1 MGFHKDS
8 RMSSLNVYLFVIS
21 SLNHPVY
28 RQVQMKRRH
37 LLRHYNIP
45 YTVLINHDESSLD
58 DKKVPTL
65 VPMLEDEIM
74 YNGAGYNPY
83 MAQKFLSAVKML
95 FRSYSHYE
103 DIPNYI
109 IRINATVYVHYPSL
123 LKILNDENFPKERV
137 LAGPNW
143 GNIFVQGMVM
153 VFSKD
158 VLMNMIQDPKIYSKQ
173 IMKNNDDVSLSIL
186 ADPYSKWIDW
196 TDHVCAMRS
205 CPTDDKGLYFPE
217 KIKPLENGKWIFRI
231 CEYEDDRKVDLLNWD
246 ILLKYFQEY
255 EVVSQGLAT
264 TFTPLLIQAQQQ
276 NADQNNHGYVW
287 AIVFF
292 VVFFLFFVRFL
303 MNDEKTKRKLTLVYH
318 QMKYSISKYFRTS

>member
-1 MGFHKDS
+1 
-8 RMSSLNVYLFVIS
+8 MSSNVYLFVIS
-21 SLNHPVY
+21 SLNHPIY
-28 RQVQMKRRH
+28 REVQKKRRH
-37 LLRHYNIP
+37 LLRHYQIP

-65 VPMLEDEIM
+65 VPLNDEEIM
-74 YNGAGYNPY
+74 YNGSGYNPY

-95 FRSYSHYE
+95 FRSCRNYD

-143 GNIFVQGMVM
+143 GDIFVQGMVM

-158 VLMNMIQDPKIYSKQ
+158 VLANMLHDPRIYSKQ
-173 IMKNNDDVSLSIL
+173 IMKDNDDVSLSVL

-196 TDHVCAMRS
+196 SEHVCAMRG
-205 CPTDDKGLYFPE
+205 CPTDDKGLYLPD

-231 CEYEDDRKVDLLNWD
+231 CEYDDNRKIDAKNWD
-246 ILLKYFQEY
+246 VLLKHFHEY
-255 EVVSQGLAT
+255 EIVARFDESTRQQYQPIEKKEKPQKGGVVQT
-264 TFTPLLIQAQQQ
+264 WI
-276 NADQNNHGYVW
+276 
-287 AIVFF
+287 
-292 VVFFLFFVRFL
+292 VVFLIVCVVVFLLSLVGDKKKKL
-303 MNDEKTKRKLTLVYH
+303 KTAHDNILNY
-318 QMKYSISKYFRTS
+318 ISKYVGMKK

>member
-1 MGFHKDS
+1 
-8 RMSSLNVYLFVIS
+8 MSSNVYLFVIS

-65 VPMLEDEIM
+65 VPMQEDEIM

-83 MAQKFLSAVKML
+83 MAQKFLTAVKML
-95 FRSYSHYE
+95 FRSYPHYD

-123 LKILNDENFPKERV
+123 LKVLNDENFPKERV

-158 VLMNMIQDPKIYSKQ
+158 VLMNMLQDPKIYSKQ
-173 IMKNNDDVSLSIL
+173 IMKNNDDVSLSML

-196 TDHVCAMRS
+196 TDHVCAMRA
-205 CPTDDKGLYFPE
+205 CPTDDKGLYYPE

-231 CEYEDDRKVDLLNWD
+231 CEYDNNRKMDLVNWD
-246 ILLKYFQEY
+246 VLLKYFQEY
-255 EVVSQGLAT
+255 EIVSQRMTT
-264 TFTPLLIQAQQQ
+264 TFEPLPIQA
-276 NADQNNHGYVW
+276 DDVVVRNNRGYVW
-287 AIVFF
+287 ATVFL
-292 VVFFLFFVRFL
+292 VVFFLLFMRFIL
-303 MNDEKTKRKLTLVYH
+303 DIEKNKTKLKLFYGRT
-318 QMKYSISKYFRTS
+318 KDAISKYFMVMKKTY